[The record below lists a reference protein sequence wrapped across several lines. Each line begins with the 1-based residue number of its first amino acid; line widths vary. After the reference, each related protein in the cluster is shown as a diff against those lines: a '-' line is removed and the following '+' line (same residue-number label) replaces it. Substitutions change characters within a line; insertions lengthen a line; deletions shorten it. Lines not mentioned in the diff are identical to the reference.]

1 VLKVENVSKRFGG
14 LQALKDVSFEVK
26 EKEIHALIGPNGA
39 GKTTMFDI
47 INGFIKPSSGR
58 VYFKERR
65 IDGLRPSRIAMMGMG
80 RTFQIVRVFPE
91 MTVLENVLAGI
102 GKEIYPSLRVFSEI
116 VKSEKN
122 IRKAIDII
130 NLCGLSDY
138 TDQEASVLPLGIQ
151 RNIEIARA
159 LATGADFLLL
169 DEPAS
174 GLNDQETKDLAELIK
189 KINEG
194 GTTVLFIEH
203 DMRFTM
209 GLAHTITVLD
219 HGEKIAQ
226 GRPEE
231 VAKNERVIEA
241 YLGKSISK

>member
-1 VLKVENVSKRFGG
+1 MLRVENVSKRFGG
-14 LQALKDVSFEVK
+14 IQALKGVSFEVR
-26 EKEIHALIGPNGA
+26 EGEIHALIGPNGA

-47 INGFIKPSSGR
+47 INGFIRPTSGH
-58 VYFKERR
+58 VYFKGKR
-65 IDGLRPSRIAMMGMG
+65 IDGLSPSKIAMMGMG

-102 GKEIYPSLRVFSEI
+102 GKKIYHSPKVFTEI
-116 VKSEKN
+116 VKSEENVK
-122 IRKAIDII
+122 KAMKLVE
-130 NLCGLSDY
+130 LCGLSKY
-138 TDQEASVLPLGIQ
+138 ADQEASVLPLGIQ

-174 GLNDQETKDLAELIK
+174 GLNDQETKNLADLIR
-189 KINEG
+189 KINEN

-226 GRPEE
+226 GKPEE
-231 VAKNERVIEA
+231 IAKNERVIEA
-241 YLGKSISK
+241 YLGKSTAK

>member
-1 VLKVENVSKRFGG
+1 MLKVENVSKRFGG

>member
-1 VLKVENVSKRFGG
+1 
-14 LQALKDVSFEVK
+14 
-26 EKEIHALIGPNGA
+26 
-39 GKTTMFDI
+39 
-47 INGFIKPSSGR
+47 
-58 VYFKERR
+58 
-65 IDGLRPSRIAMMGMG
+65 MMGMG

>member
-1 VLKVENVSKRFGG
+1 MLKVEKISKRFGG
-14 LQALKDVSFEVK
+14 LQALKEVSFEVN

-47 INGFIKPSSGR
+47 INGFIRPTSGH
-58 VYFKERR
+58 VYFKGKR
-65 IDGLRPSRIAMMGMG
+65 IDGLRPSKIALMGMG

-102 GKEIYPSLRVFSEI
+102 GKEIYPSLRVFSEV
-116 VKSEKN
+116 VKSKKN
-122 IRKAIDII
+122 IERAMKLVE
-130 NLCGLSDY
+130 LCGLSEY
-138 TDQEASVLPLGIQ
+138 VDQEASVLPLGIQ

-174 GLNDQETKDLAELIK
+174 GLNDQETKELAKLIR
-189 KINEG
+189 KINEN

-226 GRPEE
+226 GKPED

-241 YLGKSISK
+241 YLGKSVEK

>member
-1 VLKVENVSKRFGG
+1 MLKVENISKRFGG

-58 VYFKERR
+58 VYFKGRR

-122 IRKAIDII
+122 IRKAMDII

-189 KINEG
+189 RINEG

-209 GLAHTITVLD
+209 GLAHMITVLD

-226 GRPEE
+226 GSPEE

-241 YLGKSISK
+241 YLGKSGSK